1 MKILAIRLH
10 ALGDVVITLP
20 YLNSLKRS
28 SPESELDFLT
38 GGEAAPIP
46 KSLTLFSRVFV
57 IDGGR
62 SFKRQCLST
71 AFLLPRL
78 LFQRYDVVLDLQNNE
93 LSRFVTS
100 ALRPEKRCRFDKTG
114 PLPAG
119 ERTRLAIE
127 SSGLGSVGID
137 TDLPTRDE
145 AAALALLRRNGYEP
159 EDRLV
164 ILNPAGAFPS
174 RNWPLPSY
182 VRFARA
188 FQELD
193 SRPVKFLILGLPSLA
208 AKASSLRSE
217 LDGIVIDL
225 VGRTTAEEV
234 FSLVRKADLV
244 LSEDSGLMH
253 MGWVSGVPTLAL
265 FGSSRGDW
273 SRPLGPRSLCLD
285 SSDLECRFC
294 MEAEC
299 RFGDVRCLTRRDPAR
314 SRGARLPASFV
325 MMARM
330 DRPTLYAAANRLWG
344 SAGGLLTAAL
354 VASFFTP
361 ELQGYYFT
369 FASLLTLQT
378 FVELGFG
385 ELLQQFVS
393 HEWAKTSSGRPE
405 ERERALSRLAG
416 LLRFSLRWYGG
427 CALVLGAVLGAA
439 GSLYFRFSLTTRR

>member
-1 MKILAIRLH
+1 MKILAIRLQ
-10 ALGDVVITLP
+10 AMGDVVITLP

-28 SPESELDFLT
+28 HPDTELDLLT

-46 KSLTLFSRVFV
+46 RSLALFSRVFA
-57 IDGGR
+57 IGGGR

-71 AFLLPRL
+71 MLLVPRL
-78 LFQRYDVVLDLQNNE
+78 LRRRYDAVLDLQDNE

-119 ERTRLAIE
+119 ERTRLAIDQ
-127 SSGLGSVGID
+127 SGLGPVGID
-137 TDLPTRDE
+137 TDFRPRAETR
-145 AAALALLRRNGYEP
+145 ALDLLRSLGYGA

-193 SRPVKFLILGLPSLA
+193 SRPVKFLLLGLPTLRPKADSL
-208 AKASSLRSE
+208 LSE
-217 LDGIVIDL
+217 LDSSVIDL
-225 VGRTTAEEV
+225 VGRTTPDEA
-234 FSLVRKADLV
+234 FALVRNADLI

-294 MEAEC
+294 MEGEC
-299 RFGDVRCLTRRDPAR
+299 RFGDVRCLTRRDPREVAEL
-314 SRGARLPASFV
+314 AYRL
-325 MMARM
+325 M
-330 DRPTLYAAANRLWG
+330 G
-344 SAGGLLTAAL
+344 S
-354 VASFFTP
+354 
-361 ELQGYYFT
+361 
-369 FASLLTLQT
+369 
-378 FVELGFG
+378 
-385 ELLQQFVS
+385 
-393 HEWAKTSSGRPE
+393 
-405 ERERALSRLAG
+405 
-416 LLRFSLRWYGG
+416 
-427 CALVLGAVLGAA
+427 
-439 GSLYFRFSLTTRR
+439 